1 MYVGTHVLTRL
12 RVLAEGLEQP
22 RHTLRVVLVERGLG
36 GGDNQV
42 ALLLLL
48 LLLRPTTYL
57 LLLLALLV
65 SAATTSEC
73 FTTSEC

>member
-22 RHTLRVVLVERGLG
+22 RHPLRVVLVERGLG
-36 GGDNQV
+36 RGDNQV

-48 LLLRPTTYL
+48 LLQPTTYL
-57 LLLLALLV
+57 LLPLALLV

-73 FTTSEC
+73 CYY